1 MGNTSAAPVGGG
13 IRCRGPNTMK
23 TLVLQSSPSL
33 LEDPMQGI
41 RLTDGLSIPVRR
53 AILWIALLAVFAP
66 AAIWAEENGSAA
78 IVNPAMPP
86 KLVLA
91 RYLDGIDR
99 NKDGIGSCAVAVD
112 IDASLPKLAK
122 EGRLQAIRHFL
133 PFGRSEYQVV
143 RIEGDRMV
151 RQQLIARYLSAE
163 AQAEAMPISAV
174 GITEAN
180 YRIRYM
186 GSVGFGRELTY
197 VFRIKPRKK
206 RVGLIEG
213 ELWLDAHT
221 GVAVHQAGRMVKT
234 PSIFL
239 KQVNIVRDVETHN
252 GLPDLR
258 ITRLDIG
265 TRLFGR
271 AELTIRE
278 RACPPAPGPAIT
290 KVATGTV
297 ADGLACVGAP

>member
-1 MGNTSAAPVGGG
+1 
-13 IRCRGPNTMK
+13 MK
-23 TLVLQSSPSL
+23 TLILQSSPSP
-33 LEDPMQGI
+33 LEDPMQVI
-41 RLTDGLSIPVRR
+41 RLTDRPTISVRR
-53 AILWIALLAVFAP
+53 IISWIAPLILLAP
-66 AAIWAEENGSAA
+66 AAIRAGESDA
-78 IVNPAMPP
+78 AMPP

-91 RYLDGIDR
+91 RYLDGVDR
-99 NKDGIGSCAVAVD
+99 NRDGRASCAVAVD

-133 PFGRSEYQVV
+133 PFGRSEYQVI

-163 AQAEAMPISAV
+163 AQAESMPISALGV
-174 GITEAN
+174 TEAN

-239 KQVNIVRDVETHN
+239 KQVNIVRDVETRK

-278 RACPPAPGPAIT
+278 RPCPPASGPAISSLSPSTSPAIT

-297 ADGLACVGAP
+297 ADEGPCVGAP